1 MRFEYL
7 AVKKLWWKLFSI
19 VVDVIVVAV
28 AVVVGVKENNS
39 LNDDLS
45 FLDHQ
50 FLSALINQ
58 LFMWK

>member
-19 VVDVIVVAV
+19 VVDVIVV
-28 AVVVGVKENNS
+28 VGVKEKNS